1 VTIFARRHAR
11 LRSEEVILT
20 SRLSCPPRK
29 LDGYLG
35 EASEGPPL
43 FGAALSFAFQ
53 AWVLAI
59 TVLAF
64 HRQPNARQAA
74 PAGFMN
80 QARRLSHAG
89 PAGRCRRAPADAE
102 RDRLGR
108 ALPGHCV
115 CPERAPL
122 PLVDA
127 KLDKAA
133 SPLGVHFR
141 PRWRGAAPPPPF
153 PYARVDGLEP
163 VSAMPPPA
171 ARGQAIFLGTTEPR
185 ATRPEGF
192 PPRGGSRIVA

>member
-1 VTIFARRHAR
+1 MRDPPPGYPHPSDESNSEVTIFARRHAR

-74 PAGFMN
+74 PAGFMKSSST
-80 QARRLSHAG
+80 AFACWPGGTL
-89 PAGRCRRAPADAE
+89 PACA
-102 RDRLGR
+102 
-108 ALPGHCV
+108 C
-115 CPERAPL
+115 
-122 PLVDA
+122 
-127 KLDKAA
+127 
-133 SPLGVHFR
+133 
-141 PRWRGAAPPPPF
+141 
-153 PYARVDGLEP
+153 
-163 VSAMPPPA
+163 
-171 ARGQAIFLGTTEPR
+171 
-185 ATRPEGF
+185 
-192 PPRGGSRIVA
+192 